1 MQKLLDEGR
10 VIQPR
15 PGGVP
20 RYKRYLDEMKGVALG
35 DVWRD
40 ISAINSQAQERLGY
54 PTQKPEALLERIINA
69 SSNEGETVL
78 DPFCGCGTAISVAQR
93 LNRNWIG
100 IDITHLAIGLIK
112 SRLLDAFGRSVAKTY
127 TVIGEPTSLPDAA
140 ELAHEDP
147 YQFQWWSL
155 GLVGARPTEQK
166 KGADQGIDGRLFFH
180 DEGGTGKTKQILF
193 SVKAGHVNV
202 SQLRDLRGVIDR
214 EKAEIGVLL
223 CLEDVTKP
231 MRTEAASAGFYK
243 SPWGNH
249 PKLQILTIEELFEG
263 KGVDYPHPAGNL
275 TFKRAPKVETPV
287 PEQMELTSAD
297 ATPRPKKATK
307 KRR

>member
-1 MQKLLDEGR
+1 
-10 VIQPR
+10 
-15 PGGVP
+15 
-20 RYKRYLDEMKGVALG
+20 
-35 DVWRD
+35 
-40 ISAINSQAQERLGY
+40 
-54 PTQKPEALLERIINA
+54 
-69 SSNEGETVL
+69 
-78 DPFCGCGTAISVAQR
+78 
-93 LNRNWIG
+93 
-100 IDITHLAIGLIK
+100 
-112 SRLLDAFGRSVAKTY
+112 
-127 TVIGEPTSLPDAA
+127 
-140 ELAHEDP
+140 
-147 YQFQWWSL
+147 
-155 GLVGARPTEQK
+155 
-166 KGADQGIDGRLFFH
+166 
-180 DEGGTGKTKQILF
+180 
-193 SVKAGHVNV
+193 
-202 SQLRDLRGVIDR
+202 VIDR